1 MKIKMRNIAEWTNFS
16 EFLSH
21 AERFKRHKAI
31 YEENENKTKK
41 NRHTHILQKMITK
54 KVFKK
59 YVKFSTYSNWSG
71 RKQQQQE
78 LCTILVLFLIKYI
91 N

>member
-41 NRHTHILQKMITK
+41 EQTHTHPTEDDNKES
-54 KVFKK
+54 F
-59 YVKFSTYSNWSG
+59 
-71 RKQQQQE
+71 
-78 LCTILVLFLIKYI
+78 
-91 N
+91 